1 MKPHQYLIRVNGR
14 IREADRQWLGGLT
27 IERQTQDY
35 TALRGDFDQSALLGV
50 LSLLRHL
57 DLEVFEVRRVCQC
70 PSPLQSCGGDPEPPA
85 TPRAGA
91 TRGQSA
97 VTSPLG
103 GAPSGWTH
111 GLAVKSADADD
122 DVEQRA
128 RVAAGVRSPR
138 RRLSPD
144 S

>member
-70 PSPLQSCGGDPEPPA
+70 PSPLQSCGAIRNRRRLPA
-85 TPRAGA
+85 QERREAS
-91 TRGQSA
+91 RQSRHHSA
-97 VTSPLG
+97 VHPLG
-103 GAPSGWTH
+103 GHTG
-111 GLAVKSADADD
+111 
-122 DVEQRA
+122 
-128 RVAAGVRSPR
+128 
-138 RRLSPD
+138 
-144 S
+144 